1 MAQKPTGPS
10 PRTAA
15 SYEDGADGVVVVGVV
30 VVGVVVVGVVVVG
43 VVVVGV
49 VVVGVVV
56 VGVVVVGVDVV
67 EGGVGAVT
75 RPLDGETASV
85 EPPELLAVT
94 TARTVEPSSA
104 PASV

>member
-15 SYEDGADGVVVVGVV
+15 SYEDAADGV
-30 VVGVVVVGVVVVG
+30 VVVVG